1 MTSASARPTGLS
13 NPNPARRAQ
22 ACTGRFMLT
31 LCRLA
36 APVSIRPPRSPRL
49 KSFTFFM
56 SRALQPDGR
65 ESLYLHMGYFET
77 LADAERWVEAVR
89 PRYPNA
95 FATIATVESLRP
107 VNSEAPSL
115 PPAAFQPVVPQSSDP
130 TLLKDDSLADTQV
143 LEILEA
149 RHVYAVQLDV
159 DERNCDQ
166 IALLR
171 PDDTGVRRALKE
183 AVAQGAPVSFAV
195 QLHWS
200 AQPIDLNRVSSLAIF
215 KPYTLY
221 ATESRRE
228 GRSRYFL
235 RLGFFADPLSAK
247 QVAVQARSAFAS
259 AAVVPVVDQ
268 EITRARE
275 AAMDN
280 SAIPYLGE
288 QRVDREIDS
297 DGTSGSS
304 TQSKPLNDQ
313 PRHVFRG
320 AEAAGRTLEP
330 LTGNRTWTEPDSLSE
345 SGVRHL
351 RVELQERS
359 SGRWRIVRF
368 DATVEQDAI

>member
-1 MTSASARPTGLS
+1 MTSASARPTGSSKSLR
-13 NPNPARRAQ
+13 PANSEVPS
-22 ACTGRFMLT
+22 LP
-31 LCRLA
+31 LA
-36 APVSIRPPRSPRL
+36 
-49 KSFTFFM
+49 
-56 SRALQPDGR
+56 ALQP
-65 ESLYLHMGYFET
+65 
-77 LADAERWVEAVR
+77 A
-89 PRYPNA
+89 
-95 FATIATVESLRP
+95 
-107 VNSEAPSL
+107 
-115 PPAAFQPVVPQSSDP
+115 VPQSSDP
-130 TLLKDDSLADTQV
+130 TTLLEDDPLSDTQV

-228 GRSRYFL
+228 GRCRYFL

-259 AAVVPVVDQ
+259 AAVVPVVEQ
-268 EITRARE
+268 EVARARE
-275 AAMDN
+275 AAMGN
-280 SAIPYLGE
+280 PAIPHLAE
-288 QRVDREIDS
+288 QGVNREIES
-297 DGTSGSS
+297 NGTSGSS
-304 TQSKPLNDQ
+304 TQSKPSSDQ
-313 PRHVFRG
+313 PRYISRG
-320 AEAAGRTLEP
+320 VEAAGRTLEP
-330 LTGNRTWTEPDSLSE
+330 ISGNRTWTEPDSLSE